1 MCAFEYHI
9 FFRYHIIGDI
19 FGRKFQLICKCATN
33 NRLHPWRIATLNSK
47 MDLDL
52 RLSGLPN
59 DLVLVLL
66 TVACLKSFRYS

>member
-52 RLSGLPN
+52 RLTITKWATNNTGRRHEMS
-59 DLVLVLL
+59 
-66 TVACLKSFRYS
+66 YSAYMY